1 LRDTGQ
7 VELINEKKKR
17 ARQTEEKRARLKGA
31 LLAVLGAAMMALSI
45 VFGGPPFL
53 L

>member
-7 VELINEKKKR
+7 VDLITEKKKVS
-17 ARQTEEKRARLKGA
+17 RQTEKRARLKGA
-31 LLAVLGAAMMALSI
+31 LLVVLGAAMMAFSI